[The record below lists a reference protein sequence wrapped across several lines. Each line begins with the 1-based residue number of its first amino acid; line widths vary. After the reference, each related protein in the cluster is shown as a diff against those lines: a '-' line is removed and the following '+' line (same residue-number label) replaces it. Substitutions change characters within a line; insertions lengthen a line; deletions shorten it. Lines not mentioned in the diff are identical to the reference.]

1 MTPLQLS
8 DIKKIQLDIL
18 RAVDSF
24 CRERGLRYS
33 LAYGS
38 LIGAVRHEGFIP
50 PHCEEF
56 FL

>member
-24 CRERGLRYS
+24 CRERGLRY
-33 LAYGS
+33 
-38 LIGAVRHEGFIP
+38 
-50 PHCEEF
+50 
-56 FL
+56 